1 MTTYKDAGVD
11 VQATDALVND
21 ISSLSKST
29 VRTGS
34 VDSIGG
40 FGGIFDLKE
49 CGYKDPLLVS
59 GTDGIGTKI
68 LLGIETNKLD
78 GLGFDLVGMCLNDIL
93 CHGADPLFFLDYY
106 ASSKVDKTSFLKIIK
121 SITEACKQNNCS
133 LIGGET
139 AEMPGLYKKNDFDFA
154 GFCVGAVE
162 RDNLLPKHSL
172 MKKDDLLFGINS
184 SGFHSNGY
192 SLIRK
197 IIKDQNIQLNK
208 VPEFNSNYDSIGDA
222 LMAPTA
228 LYYPF
233 LKELIKSQLITGI
246 SHITGGGVI
255 GNIPR
260 MLPKHLNA
268 TIHKDKINPNAI
280 FEWLQK
286 IGNITD
292 TEMLKT
298 FNCGL
303 GVVLSVQKNNY
314 KNFINTILDKN
325 LPIFEIGHIDDVKI
339 NDRCQVI

>member
-1 MTTYKDAGVD
+1 MTTYKDSGVD
-11 VQATDALVND
+11 VQVTDALVND

-29 VRTGS
+29 KRKGS

-40 FGGIFDLKE
+40 FGGIFDLKQ

-68 LLGIETNKLD
+68 LLGIEINKLD
-78 GLGFDLVGMCLNDIL
+78 GLGYDLVGMCLNDIL

-106 ASSKVDKTSFLKIIK
+106 ASSKVDKTSFLQIIK
-121 SITEACKQNNCS
+121 SITEACKQNDCS

-139 AEMPGLYKKNDFDFA
+139 AEMPGLYKENDFDFA

-172 MKKDDLLFGINS
+172 MKKGDLLFGIHS

-197 IIKDQNIQLNK
+197 VIKDHNIQLEKKPDFETNH
-208 VPEFNSNYDSIGDA
+208 NSLGDA
-222 LMAPTA
+222 LMAPTT
-228 LYYPF
+228 LYYPI
-233 LKELIKSQLITGI
+233 LKDLIKNQMITGI

-255 GNIPR
+255 GNVPR
-260 MLPKHLNA
+260 MLPNNLNA
-268 TIHKDKINPNAI
+268 TIHKGTINPNGI
-280 FEWLQK
+280 FGWLQN

-303 GVVLSVQKNNY
+303 GAVLSVQKNNY
-314 KNFINTILDKN
+314 KYFMNTITDKN
-325 LPIFEIGHIDDVKI
+325 LPIFEIGHIDDNKI

>member
-29 VRTGS
+29 ARTGS